1 MNSITGT
8 FSSSTYDNSACSPE
22 LSFRQ
27 ISSFGASTIRRFTHN
42 VADMK
47 KLAARDFEDILQVS
61 SRRPVLTLHH
71 SLHFSAASLAL
82 KGYCRHHM
90 TTQFRVFC
98 TLRRIGTPLPSCGF
112 IPRQRS
118 MSSILDHVTV
128 LFAKALR
135 HFKHVICPCFNTVET
150 DREYKARRR
159 AAEQRMS
166 RKCASNVQ
174 STSEGG
180 KRPKTFNLLTSKFH
194 ALGDYVNMI
203 KMFGTTD
210 SYSTQIVRIS
220 MTGHLC
226 II

>member
-1 MNSITGT
+1 MQILSMNSITGT
-8 FSSSTYDNSACSPE
+8 FSSSTYDNTACSPE

-82 KGYCRHHM
+82 KGYCRRHM

-118 MSSILDHVTV
+118 MSSIMSPSYLQKP
-128 LFAKALR
+128 FA
-135 HFKHVICPCFNTVET
+135 
-150 DREYKARRR
+150 
-159 AAEQRMS
+159 
-166 RKCASNVQ
+166 
-174 STSEGG
+174 TS
-180 KRPKTFNLLTSKFH
+180 
-194 ALGDYVNMI
+194 
-203 KMFGTTD
+203 
-210 SYSTQIVRIS
+210 S
-220 MTGHLC
+220 M
-226 II
+226 